1 MEFVA
6 NSGKSVE
13 VEVDG
18 KIYQRH
24 AIKTRFVTQN
34 DDYIDLLKEY
44 VGGIYR
50 DGDIVSISEK
60 IISICQGR
68 IVRRED
74 VKIGR
79 LAKFLARFA
88 TGESARGCGVGSPI
102 KMQYAI
108 DKKGALRIFA
118 AAALGGACK
127 MIGIKGVFYMIAGRE
142 VTGLDGFYGAVWEE
156 YKDIGIEIPKEPD
169 AVCQEIK
176 EKLGISSMIVDA
188 NDLGQEIFGRSSD
201 IPFEESALKKLIRDN
216 PAGQGRQMTPL
227 VLIRE
232 KT

>member
-6 NSGKSVE
+6 NKGKSVE
-13 VEVDG
+13 IEVDG
-18 KIYQRH
+18 RIYQRH
-24 AIKTRFVTQN
+24 AVKTRFVTQN
-34 DDYIDLLKEY
+34 DDYIDLLREY
-44 VGGIYR
+44 VAGIYHE
-50 DGDIVSISEK
+50 GDIVSISEK

-74 VKIGR
+74 VKVGR
-79 LAKFLARFA
+79 LAKFLAGFA
-88 TGESARGCGVGSPI
+88 APVSAKGCGVGSPL

-108 DKKGALRIFA
+108 DKKGALRVLIA
-118 AAALGGACK
+118 AAIGGACK
-127 MIGIKGVFYMIAGRE
+127 TLGIKGVFYMIAGRE
-142 VTGLDGFYGAVWEE
+142 VAGLDGFYGAVWEE
-156 YKDIGIEIPKEPD
+156 YRDIGIEIPSAPD

-176 EKLGISSMIVDA
+176 EKLNISCMIVDA

-201 IPFEESALKKLIRDN
+201 ILLEEDALKKLIRDN
-216 PAGQGRQMTPL
+216 PSGQGRQMTPL